1 MTFGGSIALLLIG
14 AILYFAVEAQLAG
27 INLDVVGIILM
38 IAGAL
43 GFILSLLFLGESA
56 PLRRRVVTYD
66 DHDHFV

>member
-1 MTFGGSIALLLIG
+1 
-14 AILYFAVEAQLAG
+14 
-27 INLDVVGIILM
+27 M

-56 PLRRRVVTYD
+56 PLRRRVVTYE